1 MYAIRYLWRK
11 GCDWKATDK
20 NGNEA
25 SDILRSKGVKPTFLI
40 TLDMMVVTER
50 LEESQVDGC
59 TLAEVFSSAGQSITS
74 TLRSMSQ
81 LGRDEQDDHEPPNPV
96 KQKSFAIRGKGPI
109 EDAKLVE
116 TPASLA
122 EPGSSKGKRNNG
134 EFNH

>member
-25 SDILRSKGVKPTFLI
+25 SDILRSKGVDPNFLVI
-40 TLDMMVVTER
+40 LDIIVVTDCQENPVGKT
-50 LEESQVDGC
+50 LEE
-59 TLAEVFSSAGQSITS
+59 LFASAGQSIAS

-81 LGRDEQDDHEPPNPV
+81 LKRDEQDDPEPKNLV
-96 KQKSFAIRGKGPI
+96 EQKSFAIRGKGPI